1 MNRETRKSV
10 LTSLLSVVVGAA
22 ITWAGSQHGR
32 LVAGIPAFAL
42 CAVLA
47 FAINWIVF
55 VPAYLFQTER
65 YFDLTGSFTYVA
77 LIAVALRATEAPSSR
92 VLLLA
97 GLVVVWTVRLGSFL
111 FARILREG
119 TDGRF
124 DRLKPSA
131 PRFFMSWTLQG
142 LWVLLT
148 LSCALA
154 AMTSVNSEPLGALGA
169 VGAVIFVL
177 GFVIEVAADRQK
189 RRFRVNP
196 KNFGRFIHSGLWAWS
211 RHPNYFGEIVLWS
224 GIALIAVSGLS
235 GWQHVTLISPVFV
248 YLLLTRVSG
257 IPLLETRALQK
268 WGQDPDY
275 CAYRERTPVLFPRPP
290 RPRR

>member
-1 MNRETRKSV
+1 MNQETRRSV
-10 LTSLLSVVVGAA
+10 VVSLLSVVVGVAA
-22 ITWAGSQHGR
+22 AWAGSQHGR
-32 LVAGIPAFAL
+32 LVAGVPVFAL

-55 VPAYLFQTER
+55 VPAYLLQTER
-65 YFDLTGSFTYVA
+65 YYDLTGSFTYIA
-77 LIAVALRATEAPSSR
+77 LIAVALRATEAPSPR
-92 VLLLA
+92 ALLLA
-97 GLVVVWTVRLGSFL
+97 GLVVVWAARLGSFL
-111 FARILREG
+111 FARILRES

-124 DRLKPSA
+124 DQLKPSA

-154 AMTSVNSEPLGALGA
+154 ATTSVRVAPPGTLGA

-177 GFVIEVAADRQK
+177 GFAIEVTADRQK
-189 RRFRVNP
+189 RRFRANP
-196 KNFGRFIHSGLWAWS
+196 KNFGQFIHSGLWAWS

-224 GIALIAVSGLS
+224 GIALIALPGLS

-248 YLLLTRVSG
+248 YLLLAHVSG
-257 IPLLETRALQK
+257 IPLLESRAADK
-268 WGQDPDY
+268 WGQEPDH
-275 CAYRERTPVLFPRPP
+275 CA
-290 RPRR
+290 